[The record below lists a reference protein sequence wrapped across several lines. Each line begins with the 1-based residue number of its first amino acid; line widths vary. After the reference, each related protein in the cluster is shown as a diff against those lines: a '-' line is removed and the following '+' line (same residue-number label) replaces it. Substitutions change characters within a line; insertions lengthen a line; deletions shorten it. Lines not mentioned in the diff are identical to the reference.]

1 MERGID
7 FLRSQINNAVMQHD
21 TLLRSLVDHESQ
33 AQDQRF
39 RDLCSRHIPRM
50 REHQR
55 MLEEFQREIGGD
67 RERDGTM
74 LENVGGVLKKVAGQA
89 LGAAKDLADAPRQ
102 SDFFR
107 LVSDIVMARQAEDT
121 FKTFR
126 EGGKTLGIQRLAD
139 IGETGERHHDEY
151 VKEANRLVQQ
161 MFVEHARGAEHVIV
175 SASTSAQPNLGTL

>member
-1 MERGID
+1 MDTGID
-7 FLRSQINNAVMQHD
+7 FLRSQVNNAVMQHD

-55 MLEEFQREIGGD
+55 MLEEFQRALGTDNRDNNPLENIGGTIK
-67 RERDGTM
+67 R
-74 LENVGGVLKKVAGQA
+74 VAGSA
-89 LGAAKDLADAPRQ
+89 LGMAKDLADAPRQ
-102 SDFFR
+102 SDYLR

-126 EGGKTLGIQRLAD
+126 EGGRQLGIQQLAQ

-161 MFVEHARGAEHVIV
+161 MFVEHARGAEQLIT
-175 SASTSAQPNLGTL
+175 ATTNRQFDIGAM